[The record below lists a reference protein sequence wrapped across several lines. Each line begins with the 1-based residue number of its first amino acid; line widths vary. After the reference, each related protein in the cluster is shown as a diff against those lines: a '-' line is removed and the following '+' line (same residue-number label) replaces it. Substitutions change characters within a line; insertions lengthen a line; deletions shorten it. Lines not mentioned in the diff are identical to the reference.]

1 MEHRTF
7 HRILAAI
14 IAVLIVLAGYGVYY
28 VNDYHHAINV
38 GNAIQSNP
46 TVKVT
51 DIEDGWLF
59 DGPGTTT
66 AMVFYPGAKVE
77 ASAYAP
83 YPAYCF
89 VAVPSRLAGCAAD
102 AGLRGYG
109 SPSHGNGALHT
120 GTHGETLR

>member
-28 VNDYHHAINV
+28 VNDYHHAVNV

-46 TVKVT
+46 TAKVT

-66 AMVFYPGAKVE
+66 AMVWHY
-77 ASAYAP
+77 
-83 YPAYCF
+83 
-89 VAVPSRLAGCAAD
+89 SR
-102 AGLRGYG
+102 
-109 SPSHGNGALHT
+109 
-120 GTHGETLR
+120 

>member
-28 VNDYHHAINV
+28 VNDYHHAVNV

-51 DIEDGWLF
+51 DIDEKGRVNLSLRDAQREIA
-59 DGPGTTT
+59 
-66 AMVFYPGAKVE
+66 AMEARDAKK
-77 ASAYAP
+77 
-83 YPAYCF
+83 
-89 VAVPSRLAGCAAD
+89 
-102 AGLRGYG
+102 
-109 SPSHGNGALHT
+109 HQN
-120 GTHGETLR
+120 